1 MTKKD
6 KLLARLFSKPKDFE
20 WSELKALLKGLG
32 FEEVSG
38 TGSRVKFH
46 DPKSGGIISLHKPHP
61 GNVVKQYVLDRVIEE
76 LKDRG
81 IRP

>member
-1 MTKKD
+1 MAKKD

-32 FEEVSG
+32 FEEVGG
-38 TGSRVKFH
+38 TGSRVKIH
-46 DPKSGGIISLHKPHP
+46 DPRSGGIINLHRPHP

-76 LKDRG
+76 SKDRG

>member
-20 WSELKALLKGLG
+20 WGELKALLKGID

-46 DPKSGGIISLHKPHP
+46 DPKSGRIINLHRPHP
-61 GNVVKQYVLDRVIEE
+61 GNVVKRYVLDLVIEE

>member
-20 WSELKALLKGLG
+20 WRELKTLLKGLG
-32 FEEVSG
+32 FEEVGS
-38 TGSRVKFH
+38 TGSRVKFQ
-46 DPKSGGIISLHKPHP
+46 DSTSGRIINLHRPHP

>member
-1 MTKKD
+1 LVRTGE
-6 KLLARLFSKPKDFE
+6 LDF
-20 WSELKALLKGLG
+20 LKARSLPGKGLG

-46 DPKSGGIISLHKPHP
+46 DPESGRIMNLHRPHP
-61 GNVVKQYVLDRVIEE
+61 GNIVKQYVLDRVIDE

>member
-6 KLLARLFSKPKDFE
+6 KLLARLFSKPRDFE
-20 WSELKALLKGLG
+20 WSELKALLKGFG

-38 TGSRVKFH
+38 TGSRVRFH
-46 DPKSGGIISLHKPHP
+46 DPKSGRIINLHRPHP
-61 GNVVKQYVLDRVIEE
+61 GNAVKQYVLDLLIDE